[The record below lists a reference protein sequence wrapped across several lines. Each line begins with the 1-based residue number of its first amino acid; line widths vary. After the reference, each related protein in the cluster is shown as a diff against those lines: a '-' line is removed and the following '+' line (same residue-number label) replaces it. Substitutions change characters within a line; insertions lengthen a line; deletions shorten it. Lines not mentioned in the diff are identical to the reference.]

1 MPVLDLNAARSL
13 AEKGRFAEALSLMGT
28 PDESASSASTPECDV
43 LLIELLHATGR
54 SAEATKEARR
64 FPSDAPTS
72 LTARCE
78 IVRGEMCLESQDFRR
93 AISHLQKAVRLAKAS
108 RDHRLTCHAQLK
120 LLSILA
126 SVSPVSTLSAQV
138 VDTSKRI
145 ETHGNGQLVTDF
157 HIRVGQIEATRG
169 EFLKAKDRLSL
180 ARKTL
185 ISNSNPY
192 LDGRLHIAASAV
204 HLLATELPDAQTHA
218 RAALEC
224 ALTSGHAYT
233 RMAATANLGLL
244 ELNFRHFDAAETYFD
259 QALRQSKASSV
270 SRISLLDSY
279 ALLQLA
285 RGRLDECEGVLA
297 QIAEA
302 ASSRGPSVFSWQQL
316 AVSQTR
322 LRFLMASGRFEAAY
336 EPCEKM
342 IRAADRKSDKPH
354 QVSLRIL
361 GSDALIELDRFEEA
375 ATLIDEAE
383 ALAEDVPLSTF
394 AEIERGRA
402 SLIARTIG
410 RDTARRQFERSLRV
424 LSAVG
429 GIAARMDAITSYCR
443 SMRPTNIALTRALEA
458 QPWKLE
464 AVVGSTLPG
473 TAGHALEETSRSRR
487 IRSVGLTDTMALGR
501 LVRYPEL
508 LAQEAFILLRESGHV
523 VALANV
529 ILAGQLDGDLGRA
542 SVQERSEHGVRIEVS
557 LLGGANDAGEGLAES
572 RPRARC
578 GYRRTLCA
586 CDGRANR
593 LLRAPVGR
601 VEGRIK
607 QERPDRLEFALQMAF
622 EPLDVGDA
630 ADATQALGEPGD
642 QLAARHRQPV
652 PGYAAGAVASPDGE
666 RLLQDA
672 LHLDDAGRAGGPPQ
686 AAGPGGA
693 DGPGT
698 SGARP
703 WVNCRYGAHPVAH
716 EHAREVRPEDGGG
729 LGKAAAGLNTIDRG
743 RRCREHPEPLQLA
756 ADLPARFI
764 RGDHRTAADRGAERV
779 IRRARL
785 TRRAMDRVDQA
796 AARHR
801 QVILLLQQGRDL
813 PKPTGRAAY

>member
-1 MPVLDLNAARSL
+1 MREPLVA
-13 AEKGRFAEALSLMGT
+13 
-28 PDESASSASTPECDV
+28 
-43 LLIELLHATGR
+43 
-54 SAEATKEARR
+54 
-64 FPSDAPTS
+64 
-72 LTARCE
+72 
-78 IVRGEMCLESQDFRR
+78 DF
-93 AISHLQKAVRLAKAS
+93 
-108 RDHRLTCHAQLK
+108 
-120 LLSILA
+120 
-126 SVSPVSTLSAQV
+126 
-138 VDTSKRI
+138 
-145 ETHGNGQLVTDF
+145 N
-157 HIRVGQIEATRG
+157 IRVAQIEATTG
-169 EFLKAKDRLSL
+169 DFDKAKTHLGRAKIVL
-180 ARKTL
+180 RTQP
-185 ISNSNPY
+185 NVY
-192 LDGRLHIAASAV
+192 LEGFLNLAASAV
-204 HLLATELPDAQTHA
+204 CLLETELAEAQGHA
-218 RAALEC
+218 KTALNC
-224 ALTSGHAYT
+224 ALDSGHAYT

-244 ELNFRHFDAAETYFD
+244 ELNLGNLDTAEKHINEALDLSDAF
-259 QALRQSKASSV
+259 SV

-302 ASSRGPSVFSWQQL
+302 ASSRGPPVFSWQQL

-529 ILAGQLDGDLGRA
+529 QRARGLAERVVANEGWSPETARQQAIGQTAAVAIPVGTADGRELELLVEPAEDAQSRAFVRDFASFLRQAQSLRSYRDAERTQLPLRSLGGAHDPDGVFTSESMRQLVATAKQVASSDVPILITGETGTGKEVLARLIHKHSGRSGQDFVPFNCTAVPKDMVESQLFGHRRGAFTGAREDSPGVIRAANGGTLLLDEVGEIELDVQPKLLRFLDKAEVHPLGEPRPTTVNVRVIAATNANLDELVRIGRFREDLLYRLNIITLDLPPLRTRREEILPLVHYFLQRIGRDVGRPNLHITEDAEKCLLCFEWPGNVRRLGNEMRRAVALAREDKIGLEHLSPEVIEAGRA
-542 SVQERSEHGVRIEVS
+542 IGETAQSAVAADAQAIPVNPDQSLSDAVAHLEQANDFSHPRQRRRTHGVRRPKAGHLTQGPVS
-557 LLGGANDAGEGLAES
+557 EAAT
-572 RPRARC
+572 AR
-578 GYRRTLCA
+578 
-586 CDGRANR
+586 
-593 LLRAPVGR
+593 
-601 VEGRIK
+601 
-607 QERPDRLEFALQMAF
+607 
-622 EPLDVGDA
+622 
-630 ADATQALGEPGD
+630 
-642 QLAARHRQPV
+642 
-652 PGYAAGAVASPDGE
+652 
-666 RLLQDA
+666 
-672 LHLDDAGRAGGPPQ
+672 
-686 AAGPGGA
+686 
-693 DGPGT
+693 
-698 SGARP
+698 
-703 WVNCRYGAHPVAH
+703 
-716 EHAREVRPEDGGG
+716 
-729 LGKAAAGLNTIDRG
+729 
-743 RRCREHPEPLQLA
+743 
-756 ADLPARFI
+756 
-764 RGDHRTAADRGAERV
+764 
-779 IRRARL
+779 
-785 TRRAMDRVDQA
+785 TRRG
-796 AARHR
+796 
-801 QVILLLQQGRDL
+801 LSGGNGG
-813 PKPTGRAAY
+813 TN